1 MTESQVIF
9 NGVALKI
16 YFLWNFMIRG
26 YASDGTNAYKALD
39 MFRKMLALGFTL
51 LLNNG
56 LLRKR

>member
-1 MTESQVIF
+1 
-9 NGVALKI
+9 
-16 YFLWNFMIRG
+16 MIRG